1 MKMKTFIR
9 TAALLVTAAVATPAF
24 AGGVTIA
31 QKDDSKLK
39 LEAKVFMG
47 LTDYKKTFNTTALG
61 VLKNGKNKYSNTR
74 TRSASLDRAYLGI
87 KYYFDSDWMM
97 RITYDVNNESKAKT
111 NAGLGK
117 TQQVFLKYAYLEGK
131 LMGDAVVL
139 RLGQSHTP
147 WIDYEQGLWK
157 HRYVSKVMSD
167 TYGYDSSSQLGLGL
181 KGKVDMFHYFATVTD
196 GKSYSSA
203 QNFKG
208 GSTGLD
214 YKVRV
219 GLTPIEGLTVDAQF
233 NNGFNGT
240 KSSTNSGTR
249 QTFNQFM
256 VTYGMGHDFRVG
268 ANYMSDKRD
277 VLATNKRTKSDAIG
291 VWGWVNITDK
301 IGAYARLEEQKNKST
316 LTATQTAQK
325 VKRYVLG
332 AEYSP
337 RKNVKL
343 SLAIDNAKTT
353 NLGNVTNASETA
365 RRYGLFSEFK
375 F

>member
-1 MKMKTFIR
+1 MSTTIR
-9 TAALLVTAAVATPAF
+9 TAALLALTAIATPAF

-31 QKDDSKLK
+31 EKDDSKLK

-47 LTDYKKTFNTTALG
+47 LTDYKKTFNAGAKATKTT
-61 VLKNGKNKYSNTR
+61 NKD
-74 TRSASLDRAYLGI
+74 TRSRSGSLDRAYLGI
-87 KYYFDSDWMM
+87 KYYFDDDWMM
-97 RITYDVNNESKAKT
+97 RITYDMNNEANT
-111 NAGLGK
+111 GTLGK
-117 TQQVFLKYAYLEGK
+117 NQQVFLKYAYLEGK
-131 LMGDAVVL
+131 LAGDAVVL

-167 TYGYDSSSQLGLGL
+167 TNKNDSSSELGLGL

-196 GKSYSSA
+196 GNSYSSA

-208 GSTGLD
+208 SSTGLD
-214 YKVRV
+214 YNVRV
-219 GLTPIEGLTVDAQF
+219 GLTPIKGLTVDAQYI
-233 NNGFNGT
+233 NGFNGSKT
-240 KSSTNSGTR
+240 SLSAGTR
-249 QTFNQFM
+249 QTFNQLM

-268 ANYMSDKRD
+268 ANYSTDKLED
-277 VLATNKRTKSDAIG
+277 LTKINANATKHNAFG
-291 VWGWVNITDK
+291 VWGWANITDN
-301 IGAYARLEEQKNKST
+301 IGAFARYEEKTNKST
-316 LTATQTAQK
+316 LAVNKVADK

-337 RKNVKL
+337 RKHVKL
-343 SLAIDNAKTT
+343 SLAIDSAKTT
-353 NLGNVTNASETA
+353 NLAQTSGDTETV